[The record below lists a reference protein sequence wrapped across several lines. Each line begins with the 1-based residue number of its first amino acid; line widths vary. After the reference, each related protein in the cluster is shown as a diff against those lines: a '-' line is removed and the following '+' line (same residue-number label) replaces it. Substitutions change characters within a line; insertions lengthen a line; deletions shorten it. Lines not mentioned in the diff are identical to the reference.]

1 MNAIAFV
8 RSHTV
13 PSLLPSTEMETG
25 LVTTIGGTAPLTVRS
40 EGITFGR
47 ARVIETDIRASNGII
62 HVLDDVNLTPSS

>member
-1 MNAIAFV
+1 
-8 RSHTV
+8 
-13 PSLLPSTEMETG
+13 METG

-62 HVLDDVNLTPSS
+62 HVLYDVNLTPSS